1 MTPRVCRTRS
11 EGWSAMANDELVAR
25 LGQGVEAWN
34 AWRRRDRAAPADLS
48 GAALRALNLTKVDLA
63 GADLRGADLRG
74 TILTEA
80 KLVEACLHG
89 ANLFK
94 AVLEGADLRNA
105 DLRGAQFLNCAQLQ
119 TALNWQSTSRATD
132 LDWRASVPTRERSHH
147 TLLDQ

>member
-80 KLVEACLHG
+80 KLGEACLDG

-105 DLRGAQFLNCAQLQ
+105 DLRGAQFLNCAQIQ
-119 TALNWQSTSRATD
+119 SALNWRSTLRDTD
-132 LDWRASVPTRERSHH
+132 LARGASVPNQIGSAHV
-147 TLLDQ
+147 